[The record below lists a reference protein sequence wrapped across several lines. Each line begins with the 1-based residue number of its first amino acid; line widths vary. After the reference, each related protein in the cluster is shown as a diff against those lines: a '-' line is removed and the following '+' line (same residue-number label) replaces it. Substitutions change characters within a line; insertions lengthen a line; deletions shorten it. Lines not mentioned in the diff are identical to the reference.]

1 MIFIDDLCSSWPVSV
16 KTSSDYYASSNV
28 RGLFCYSSNT
38 GQLSCI
44 DMRTRT
50 KAFDLK
56 HDLNKGFTTSMITDP
71 WYTYLV
77 LGTSNGCIDVYDF
90 RFMQSIQSF
99 QHRSKTS
106 VVKMCSHPIYKNQII
121 ASYQGNNEIA
131 IWNIDNSSSSG
142 LSKSQFKSNNNPE
155 FTFWGATSVPPL
167 SQKGISN
174 EYISGLY
181 GITSGVYDPSNP
193 NQQSSLICASTDMK
207 IRYLD
212 LNEPCRDSFIVS
224 APLNVLVN
232 PNPKLQNT
240 SNMIRNPTIYYEM
253 RQIEGS
259 KVLVEVEQ
267 SNTGQQINLNNA
279 TQIGSPL
286 GNYSNN
292 SPSTS
297 ITQNSLALAY
307 PSYCSHHQDAITDL
321 LVCYKTSNP
330 AYQPYIVTSS
340 RDGTLKVWR

>member
-1 MIFIDDLCSSWPVSV
+1 
-16 KTSSDYYASSNV
+16 
-28 RGLFCYSSNT
+28 
-38 GQLSCI
+38 
-44 DMRTRT
+44 
-50 KAFDLK
+50 
-56 HDLNKGFTTSMITDP
+56 
-71 WYTYLV
+71 
-77 LGTSNGCIDVYDF
+77 
-90 RFMQSIQSF
+90 
-99 QHRSKTS
+99 
-106 VVKMCSHPIYKNQII
+106 
-121 ASYQGNNEIA
+121 
-131 IWNIDNSSSSG
+131 
-142 LSKSQFKSNNNPE
+142 
-155 FTFWGATSVPPL
+155 
-167 SQKGISN
+167 
-174 EYISGLY
+174 
-181 GITSGVYDPSNP
+181 
-193 NQQSSLICASTDMK
+193 MK

-297 ITQNSLALAY
+297 ITQKSLALAY